1 MTKPTGDTPDSSPW
15 TQRGFLAA
23 AAVVA
28 LIAVLG
34 VVLAVTGASERGAA
48 PALAP
53 SSPVTPTPAG
63 STPAVSSSDGSSC
76 GLPGGEQTVPGAAP
90 AGTDWELVGTVA
102 APVSPQEHGPGE
114 VDPDGLRHCFARTP
128 VGALYAAANV
138 FATTTVPE
146 LRVPLVERLAAT
158 GPGRDAAL
166 DLLAQEGQQGTN
178 GSSGSQVAGF
188 TFLSYDRATT
198 TVDLA
203 VRAFGRSGGA
213 GYVSFPLTLR
223 WESGDWRLVVPPD
236 GDPSRLAKAIPALTG
251 YAAWSNT

>member
-34 VVLAVTGASERGAA
+34 VVLAVTGGSERNAA

-63 STPAVSSSDGSSC
+63 STPTVSSSDDSSC

-114 VDPDGLRHCFARTP
+114 VDPDRLRHCFAHTP

-146 LRVPLVERLAAT
+146 LRAPLVERLAAA

-166 DLLAQEGQQGTN
+166 AELASAGSAQNRN
-178 GSSGSQVAGF
+178 GAGSQIAGF
-188 TFLSYDRATT
+188 TFLSYDRSTT
-198 TVDLA
+198 TIDLA
-203 VRAFGRSGGA
+203 LRGFARSGGA

-223 WESGDWRLVVPPD
+223 WEAGDWQLVLPPD
-236 GDPSRLAKAIPALTG
+236 GNLGRLLQPLPGLTG
-251 YAAWSNT
+251 YVTWSNT